1 MSDLFST
8 TALRIVL
15 GIDPGAHGAISVF
28 VDSNL
33 DSIFDMP
40 ALEEKSGRP
49 AVNAPLLAAL
59 LAKTHAS
66 AAFCEF
72 VGARPTDAKASAFAF
87 GRSRGVIEGVCGS
100 LAIPLTF
107 VAPVTWKR
115 LAGIAAGAE
124 AKDTARAVAISK
136 WPHVAEMFARKKDI
150 DRAEACLIG
159 WAGTQREGRNV

>member
-1 MSDLFST
+1 MSDLLNS

-15 GIDPGAHGAISVF
+15 AIDPSAHGAFAVF
-28 VDSNL
+28 VDGKL
-33 DSIFDMP
+33 DAVFDTP

-49 AVNAPLLAAL
+49 AVNAPLLASLIAE
-59 LAKTHAS
+59 THAT

-100 LAIPLTF
+100 LSIPLAF
-107 VAPVTWKR
+107 SAPQTWKR
-115 LAGIAAGAE
+115 LAGIAPGTE
-124 AKDTARAVAISK
+124 TKDTARAVAIAK
-136 WPHVAEMFARKKDI
+136 WPHMAEMFARKKDI

-159 WAGTQREGRNV
+159 RAALQREARNV